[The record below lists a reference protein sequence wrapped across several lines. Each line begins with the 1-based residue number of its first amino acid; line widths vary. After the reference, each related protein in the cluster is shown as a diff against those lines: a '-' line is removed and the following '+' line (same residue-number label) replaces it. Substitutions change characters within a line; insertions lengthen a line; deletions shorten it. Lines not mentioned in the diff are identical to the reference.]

1 MVNKD
6 IIVIDIETKNTFAD
20 VGGQHNLR
28 HLDVSLVGLYSYN
41 FDRFMAFRDHQI
53 HEVGPILQNAGLVVG
68 FSINRFDL
76 PVLNKYYNFNLLSL
90 PRVDLLDEIEIA
102 HGRRISLDLL
112 AKANLGIGKT
122 GHGLDAIE
130 YYKKGDWESL
140 EKYCLQ
146 DVKVTKELYDLAKK
160 QKHLLVPQ
168 KWSDKHSKVE
178 LNIQDILLTSP
189 NTLF

>member
-1 MVNKD
+1 MAKD
-6 IIVIDIETKNTFAD
+6 ILVIDIETKNTFAD
-20 VGGQHNLR
+20 VGGQHNLKD
-28 HLDVSLVGLYSYN
+28 LDCSLVGLYSYN
-41 FDRFMAFRDHQI
+41 FDKYLAFREHQL
-53 HEVGPILQNAGLVVG
+53 HEVGPILQSAALVIG

-76 PVLNKYYNFNLLSL
+76 PILNKYYNFNVMSL
-90 PRVDLLDEIEIA
+90 PRFDLLEEIEKA

-112 AKANLGIGKT
+112 ANANLGYGKT

-160 QKHLLVPQ
+160 QKHLLIPQ
-168 KWSDKHSKVE
+168 KWNPRHEKVE
-178 LNIQDILLTSP
+178 LEIKDAVLTAQ

>member
-1 MVNKD
+1 MAKD
-6 IIVIDIETKNTFAD
+6 IIVIDIETKNSFAD
-20 VGGQHNLR
+20 VGGQHNLKD
-28 HLDVSLVGLYSYN
+28 LDCSLIGLYSYN
-41 FDRFMAFRDHQI
+41 FDKYMAFREHQI
-53 HEVGPILQNAGLVVG
+53 HEVGPLLQNAGLVVG

-76 PVLNKYYNFNLLSL
+76 PVLNKYYSFNVLKV
-90 PRVDLLDEIEIA
+90 PRLDLLDEIENA

-112 AKANLGIGKT
+112 AHANLGYGKT

-146 DVKVTKELYDLAKK
+146 DVKVTKELYDLVKK
-160 QKHLLVPQ
+160 QKHLMVPQ
-168 KWSDKHSKVE
+168 KWSDKHEKVE
-178 LNIQDILLTSP
+178 LNITDILLNSP